1 MNVIKDLSTFSTR
14 SNNLLLKFLSCI
26 IKFHGFAFIS
36 PENTH
41 ILARGGRNLAILA
54 TITKLTLFPSLIA
67 NQIIFFIYFLLYA
80 TAMVL
85 TKASYFI
92 GIKMCKIF
100 SLEAR

>member
-26 IKFHGFAFIS
+26 IKFHGFSFIS

-67 NQIIFFIYFLLYA
+67 NQIIFFYLLSPLRNRHGFNKSWLLYRDKN
-80 TAMVL
+80 VQDFP
-85 TKASYFI
+85 S
-92 GIKMCKIF
+92 
-100 SLEAR
+100 